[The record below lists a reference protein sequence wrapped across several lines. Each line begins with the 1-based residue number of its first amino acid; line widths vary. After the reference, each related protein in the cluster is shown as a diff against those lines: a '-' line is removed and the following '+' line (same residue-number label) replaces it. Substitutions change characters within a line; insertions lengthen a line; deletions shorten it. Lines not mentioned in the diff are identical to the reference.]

1 MPVMGITPIIRIT
14 QAREEVAAL
23 LTMYRRSS
31 TTLEEDIILRRR
43 SDTIKVT
50 HYETQVLI
58 YPIEI
63 DPSYINY

>member
-1 MPVMGITPIIRIT
+1 MPVTGITPIIRIT

-50 HYETQVLI
+50 HYET
-58 YPIEI
+58 
-63 DPSYINY
+63 